1 MDMKNHFGP
10 NRLGTAVG
18 VVRSREYVRSKAYY
32 LKILFHTRNMVIRP
46 IENFLRALEVE
57 PMKILGS
64 QKVAQNMD
72 F

>member
-1 MDMKNHFGP
+1 MSKKVFGP
-10 NRLGTAVG
+10 KWFEHAVI
-18 VVRSREYVRSKAYY
+18 VVSSREYVRSKAYY
-32 LKILFHTRNMVIRP
+32 LKTLLHTHNMVIRP
-46 IENFLRALEVE
+46 IENFLRALEVA